1 LRKYINYIIIIVLIV
16 AGIGSCGY
24 ASTKTGNSG
33 WDGILPALLGL
44 CFFAAGAIYLVV
56 SLISYFF
63 VKREL
68 KSENIEL
75 DNDHKATSQHRKD
88 KLLKLLGV
96 SLAAYSVNLIV
107 LFGLTKQFGS
117 MDYLAAILPA
127 AIIIV
132 SYLCLLNELKFA
144 RTIWITVLIYLLISS
159 ISFLIVS
166 AGKSSYNI
174 FCIGIPIAYLYTIS
188 ILVRSRVVNKKNT
201 D

>member
-33 WDGILPALLGL
+33 WDGM
-44 CFFAAGAIYLVV
+44 
-56 SLISYFF
+56 
-63 VKREL
+63 
-68 KSENIEL
+68 
-75 DNDHKATSQHRKD
+75 QHRKA

-174 FCIGIPIAYLYTIS
+174 FCIGIPIAYSYTIS
-188 ILVRSRVVNKKNT
+188 ILVRSRVVNIKNT